1 MSVVDDMRHSAER
14 VHYLSLALDARL
26 VIKALRQRS
35 PSKGTDEALQSSLR
49 AALHSLKAISR
60 GGDMYSR
67 LGDLEPYE
75 HFEQIYTLQEVSASL
90 NDSNLL
96 RELEALSAPEGP
108 SAAARAAALKFFSE
122 VERRALHYY
131 SDPCLSEMGG

>member
-1 MSVVDDMRHSAER
+1 MVVDDMRRSAER

-26 VIKALRQRS
+26 VIKALRQKS
-35 PSKGTDEALQSSLR
+35 PTEATNAELQGSLR
-49 AALHSLKAISR
+49 AVLDSLRAINR

-90 NDSNLL
+90 NDPNLL
-96 RELEALSAPEGP
+96 KELEGLSAPEGP
-108 SAAARAAALKFFSE
+108 SAAVKVTALKFFSE

>member
-1 MSVVDDMRHSAER
+1 
-14 VHYLSLALDARL
+14 
-26 VIKALRQRS
+26 
-35 PSKGTDEALQSSLR
+35 
-49 AALHSLKAISR
+49 
-60 GGDMYSR
+60 MYSR

-96 RELEALSAPEGP
+96 KELESLSGPDGP
-108 SAAARAAALKFFSE
+108 SGAAKITALKFFSE